1 MNYIAYLR
9 VSSKDQGD
17 SMLGLESQKRDV
29 ESFVQRREGRLIFT
43 FQEIESGTG
52 KNAANRPVLDEAI
65 AKCKEHDATLVIAK
79 IDRLYRNVYF
89 ISKLKHD
96 GLKFISLDN
105 EHANTTTLYVL
116 AAMAEEEAN
125 RISQRTK
132 NALASIK
139 ERIKKDGKH
148 ISKKGNVITKLGS
161 AENFTEEGRKN
172 GGKSTKQKFD
182 RNPRKK
188 RAKLVISKM
197 MGDYSAEAI
206 AQALNDNDMKSVKGG
221 KWSMTTVYRL
231 MREIKEEREQKM
243 EMT

>member
-9 VSSKDQGD
+9 VSTKDQGD
-17 SMLGLESQKRDV
+17 SMLGLEGQKRDV
-29 ESFVQRREGRLIFT
+29 ESFVKRKEGRLLFT
-43 FQEIESGTG
+43 FQEVESGTG

-96 GLKFISLDN
+96 GLKFVSLDN

-132 NALASIK
+132 SALASIK

-148 ISKKGNVITKLGS
+148 ISKNGNVITKLGS
-161 AENFTEEGRKN
+161 SENFTEEGREK
-172 GGKSTKQKFD
+172 GGKSTKRKFNN
-182 RNPRKK
+182 NPRKK

-197 MGDYSAEAI
+197 MTDYSVEAI
-206 AQALNDNDMKSVKGG
+206 TQALNDNDLKSVRGG

-231 MREIKEEREQKM
+231 IREIKKEQKM
-243 EMT
+243 EMI